1 MQKWTCQ
8 HTQRGDQGH
17 REFPIGSSREY
28 PGIVAV
34 SIPGREFPGILK
46 LLVCKKML
54 WKCWQNTTK
63 FASFVYV
70 ICIIKAYKLHFSS
83 ACTTGTAPDRL
94 TYTIYHTVQW
104 FAHHIVS
111 PHDTDIAILC
121 VCPSHSGNFRYCIE
135 TAKHIVTI
143 FQHEVAQSFY
153 QTFLSSNIKHLTGSF
168 FAEANIL
175 VGYKKFRN
183 FRPLT
188 RYILQMIQGSSIIV
202 VENQ

>member
-1 MQKWTCQ
+1 MSTHPAWWP
-8 HTQRGDQGH
+8 R
-17 REFPIGSSREY
+17 PS
-28 PGIVAV
+28 GI
-34 SIPGREFPGILK
+34 PDREFPGIPGNCGSLNSRSGFPGNFK
-46 LLVCKKML
+46 ASGVQKNFVKILTKYDKICLICLCDLYHKSLQIALL
-54 WKCWQNTTK
+54 
-63 FASFVYV
+63 
-70 ICIIKAYKLHFSS
+70 ICMQYRNS
-83 ACTTGTAPDRL
+83 AGQAHVHNLP
-94 TYTIYHTVQW
+94 YTVQW

-121 VCPSHSGNFRYCIE
+121 VCPSHSGNFWYCIE